1 MEENMST
8 QEKHSNRTPSNPEP
22 ERRHKRKYSR
32 NARRRRQRL
41 LHRIAAVF
49 VAAILVLAAV
59 LIHLIFTRSTTLDTS
74 EAYNLSAQNGAE
86 ELSPFTLQ
94 STSNYTESEGIVC
107 SESEVGS
114 GSLSLTEDDERALL
128 FNLEDHTSLYAKGIY
143 DKIYSASLTKI
154 MTALVTF
161 ESGTDLT
168 QQVTMTDADFQL
180 GEDAQSSQLEVG
192 DKVALEDLLNLLL
205 VYSANDAAMAIARTV
220 GGSVDKFVEMMNSEA
235 QKLGMTGTHFVNP
248 SGLHDDNHYTTPY
261 DIYLMLNRVYQDYPD
276 FSKIASQSQYQTSV
290 TGTEG
295 ESTFLS
301 ITTDEYLDGTYSLPS
316 NVQILASKTGTT
328 DQAGSC
334 LALVVQNGYGVPFIA
349 IVTGADTKDTLY
361 NDMSKLLSLTNSD
374 ASSDA
379 GSSSSGT
386 DSSSSGAKS
395 SSSGTDTSTSGAEKV
410 SSSSNTEESVSSVSG
425 S

>member
-1 MEENMST
+1 MST
-8 QEKHSNRTPSNPEP
+8 QEKHSNRTSSNPEP
-22 ERRHKRKYSR
+22 ERRHNRKYSR

-41 LHRIAAVF
+41 LHRTAAVF
-49 VAAILVLAAV
+49 ITVIIVLAAV
-59 LIHLIFTRSTTLDTS
+59 LIHLVYTKNAALDTS

-94 STSNYTESEGIVC
+94 STSNYTETEGIVC

-128 FNLEDHTSLYAKGIY
+128 FNIEDHTSLYAKGIY
-143 DKIYSASLTKI
+143 DKIYPASLTKI

-192 DKVALEDLLNLLL
+192 DKVTLNDLLNLLL

-220 GGSVDKFVEMMNSEA
+220 GGSVDTFVQMMNTEA
-235 QKLGMTGTHFVNP
+235 QKLGMTGTNFVNP

-261 DIYLMLNRVYQDYPD
+261 DIYLMLNRAYQDYPD

-301 ITTDEYLDGTYSLPS
+301 TTTDEYLDGTYSLPS

-328 DQAGSC
+328 DEAGSC

-361 NDMSKLLSLTNSD
+361 GDMSKLLSLTNSD
-374 ASSDA
+374 TSSA
-379 GSSSSGT
+379 AANTSS
-386 DSSSSGAKS
+386 
-395 SSSGTDTSTSGAEKV
+395 STSGDASSSTEAV
-410 SSSSNTEESVSSVSG
+410 SSSSEPGESVSSAS
-425 S
+425 

>member
-1 MEENMST
+1 V
-8 QEKHSNRTPSNPEP
+8 
-22 ERRHKRKYSR
+22 
-32 NARRRRQRL
+32 
-41 LHRIAAVF
+41 I
-49 VAAILVLAAV
+49 IVLAAV
-59 LIHLIFTRSTTLDTS
+59 LIHLVYTKNAALDTS

-94 STSNYTESEGIVC
+94 STSNYTETEGIVC

-128 FNLEDHTSLYAKGIY
+128 FNIEDHTSLYAKGIY
-143 DKIYSASLTKI
+143 DKIYPASLTKI

-192 DKVALEDLLNLLL
+192 DKVTLNDLLNLLL

-220 GGSVDKFVEMMNSEA
+220 GGSVDTFVQMMNTEA
-235 QKLGMTGTHFVNP
+235 QKLGMTGTNFVNP

-261 DIYLMLNRVYQDYPD
+261 DIYLMLNRAYQDYPD

-301 ITTDEYLDGTYSLPS
+301 TTTDEYLDGTYSLPS

-328 DQAGSC
+328 DEAGSC

-361 NDMSKLLSLTNSD
+361 GDMSKLLSLTNSD
-374 ASSDA
+374 TSSA
-379 GSSSSGT
+379 AANTSS
-386 DSSSSGAKS
+386 
-395 SSSGTDTSTSGAEKV
+395 STSGDASSSTEAV
-410 SSSSNTEESVSSVSG
+410 SSSSEPGESVSSAS
-425 S
+425 

>member
-1 MEENMST
+1 M
-8 QEKHSNRTPSNPEP
+8 
-22 ERRHKRKYSR
+22 
-32 NARRRRQRL
+32 
-41 LHRIAAVF
+41 
-49 VAAILVLAAV
+49 ILVLAAV
-59 LIHLIFTRSTTLDTS
+59 LIHLIFTRSATLDTS
-74 EAYNLSAQNGAE
+74 GAYNLSAQNGAE

-143 DKIYSASLTKI
+143 DKIYPASLTKI

-161 ESGTDLT
+161 ESGADLT

-248 SGLHDDNHYTTPY
+248 SGLHEDNHYTTPY

-301 ITTDEYLDGTYSLPS
+301 TTTDEYLDGTYSLPS

-374 ASSDA
+374 ASSA
-379 GSSSSGT
+379 AESSSGTEEVSSSSGT
-386 DSSSSGAKS
+386 V
-395 SSSGTDTSTSGAEKV
+395 TSTSGAETSTSGTEKV
-410 SSSSNTEESVSSVSG
+410 SSSSDTEKSVSQVSG

>member
-1 MEENMST
+1 
-8 QEKHSNRTPSNPEP
+8 
-22 ERRHKRKYSR
+22 
-32 NARRRRQRL
+32 
-41 LHRIAAVF
+41 
-49 VAAILVLAAV
+49 
-59 LIHLIFTRSTTLDTS
+59 
-74 EAYNLSAQNGAE
+74 
-86 ELSPFTLQ
+86 
-94 STSNYTESEGIVC
+94 
-107 SESEVGS
+107 
-114 GSLSLTEDDERALL
+114 
-128 FNLEDHTSLYAKGIY
+128 
-143 DKIYSASLTKI
+143 
-154 MTALVTF
+154 
-161 ESGTDLT
+161 
-168 QQVTMTDADFQL
+168 
-180 GEDAQSSQLEVG
+180 
-192 DKVALEDLLNLLL
+192 
-205 VYSANDAAMAIARTV
+205 MAIARTV

-248 SGLHDDNHYTTPY
+248 SGLHEDNHYTTPY

-301 ITTDEYLDGTYSLPS
+301 TTTDEYLDGTYSLPS

-374 ASSDA
+374 ASSA
-379 GSSSSGT
+379 AESSSGTEEVSSSSGT
-386 DSSSSGAKS
+386 V
-395 SSSGTDTSTSGAEKV
+395 TSTSGAETSTSGTEKV
-410 SSSSNTEESVSSVSG
+410 SSSSDTEKSVSQVSG

>member
-1 MEENMST
+1 M
-8 QEKHSNRTPSNPEP
+8 
-22 ERRHKRKYSR
+22 
-32 NARRRRQRL
+32 
-41 LHRIAAVF
+41 
-49 VAAILVLAAV
+49 ILVLAAV
-59 LIHLIFTRSTTLDTS
+59 LIHLIFTRSATLDTS

-143 DKIYSASLTKI
+143 DKIYPASLTKI

-161 ESGTDLT
+161 ESGADLT

-248 SGLHDDNHYTTPY
+248 SGLHDENHYTTPY

-301 ITTDEYLDGTYSLPS
+301 TTTDEYLDGTYSLPS

-379 GSSSSGT
+379 ESSSGTEEVSSSSGT
-386 DSSSSGAKS
+386 V
-395 SSSGTDTSTSGAEKV
+395 TSTSGAENSTSGTEKV
-410 SSSSNTEESVSSVSG
+410 SSSSDTEKSVSQVSG

>member
-1 MEENMST
+1 M
-8 QEKHSNRTPSNPEP
+8 
-22 ERRHKRKYSR
+22 
-32 NARRRRQRL
+32 
-41 LHRIAAVF
+41 
-49 VAAILVLAAV
+49 ILVLAAV
-59 LIHLIFTRSTTLDTS
+59 LIHLIFTRSATLDTS

-143 DKIYSASLTKI
+143 DKIYPASLTKI

-161 ESGTDLT
+161 ESGADLT

-301 ITTDEYLDGTYSLPS
+301 TTTDEYLDGTYSLPS

-379 GSSSSGT
+379 ESSSGTEEVSSSSGT
-386 DSSSSGAKS
+386 V
-395 SSSGTDTSTSGAEKV
+395 TSTSGAETSTSGTEKV
-410 SSSSNTEESVSSVSG
+410 SSSSDTEKSVSQVSG

>member
-1 MEENMST
+1 M
-8 QEKHSNRTPSNPEP
+8 
-22 ERRHKRKYSR
+22 
-32 NARRRRQRL
+32 
-41 LHRIAAVF
+41 
-49 VAAILVLAAV
+49 ILVLAAV
-59 LIHLIFTRSTTLDTS
+59 LIHLIVTRSATLDTS

-143 DKIYSASLTKI
+143 DKIYPASLTKI

-161 ESGTDLT
+161 ESGADLT

-248 SGLHDDNHYTTPY
+248 SGLHEDNHYTTPY

-301 ITTDEYLDGTYSLPS
+301 TTTDEYLDGTYSLPS

-374 ASSDA
+374 ASSA
-379 GSSSSGT
+379 AESSSGTEEVSSSSGT
-386 DSSSSGAKS
+386 V
-395 SSSGTDTSTSGAEKV
+395 TSTSGAETSTSGTEKV
-410 SSSSNTEESVSSVSG
+410 SSSSDTEKSVSQVSG

>member
-1 MEENMST
+1 M
-8 QEKHSNRTPSNPEP
+8 
-22 ERRHKRKYSR
+22 
-32 NARRRRQRL
+32 
-41 LHRIAAVF
+41 I
-49 VAAILVLAAV
+49 IVLAAV
-59 LIHLIFTRSTTLDTS
+59 LIHLVFTKNTTLDTS
-74 EAYNLSAQNGAE
+74 EAYNLSRQNGAE
-86 ELSPFTLQ
+86 DLSSFTLQ
-94 STSNYTESEGIVC
+94 TTSNYTEAEGIVC

-114 GSLSLTEDDERALL
+114 GNLSLTENDEQALL
-128 FNLEDHTSLYAKGIY
+128 FNLEDHTSLFAKGIY
-143 DKIYSASLTKI
+143 DKIYPASLTKI

-192 DKVALEDLLNLLL
+192 DKVTLNDLLNLLL

-220 GGSVDKFVEMMNSEA
+220 GGSVDTFVQMMNTEA
-235 QKLGMTGTHFVNP
+235 QKLGMTGTNFVNP

-290 TGTEG
+290 NGTEG

-301 ITTDEYLDGTYSLPS
+301 TTTDEYLDGTYSLPS

-328 DQAGSC
+328 DEAGSC

-361 NDMSKLLSLTNSD
+361 GDMSKLLSLTNSD
-374 ASSDA
+374 ASSA
-379 GSSSSGT
+379 ANAASPTSEGTTSSTEAVSSSSETGESGSSSSG
-386 DSSSSGAKS
+386 S
-395 SSSGTDTSTSGAEKV
+395 
-410 SSSSNTEESVSSVSG
+410 
-425 S
+425 

>member
-1 MEENMST
+1 M
-8 QEKHSNRTPSNPEP
+8 
-22 ERRHKRKYSR
+22 
-32 NARRRRQRL
+32 
-41 LHRIAAVF
+41 
-49 VAAILVLAAV
+49 LAAV

-143 DKIYSASLTKI
+143 DKIYPASLTKI

-168 QQVTMTDADFQL
+168 QLVTMTDADFQL

-248 SGLHDDNHYTTPY
+248 SGLHDENHYTTPY

-301 ITTDEYLDGTYSLPS
+301 TTTDEYLDGTYSLPS

-328 DQAGSC
+328 DEAGSC

-379 GSSSSGT
+379 ESSSGTEEVSSSSGT
-386 DSSSSGAKS
+386 V
-395 SSSGTDTSTSGAEKV
+395 TSTSGAETSTSGTEKV
-410 SSSSNTEESVSSVSG
+410 SSSSDTEKSVSQVSG